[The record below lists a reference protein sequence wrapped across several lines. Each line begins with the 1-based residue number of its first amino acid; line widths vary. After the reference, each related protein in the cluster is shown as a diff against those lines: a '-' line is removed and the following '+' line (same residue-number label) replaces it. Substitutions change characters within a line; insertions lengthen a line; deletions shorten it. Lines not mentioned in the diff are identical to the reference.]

1 MNDTCS
7 QESMNRSRRSFLAA
21 VTRTAAAVGASP
33 LLVTGAAQAQD
44 RARDA
49 AFDISVFS
57 KCLQWLDYPGTAGIA
72 AEAGFDGVDLTVRA
86 GGHVLPERVEEDLP
100 KAVEA
105 ATKAGIHVRMIVTDI
120 TDPREAR
127 TAAGPPDGRPAR
139 RPSLSSRHLSLPG
152 FRPHPGA
159 TR

>member
-1 MNDTCS
+1 
-7 QESMNRSRRSFLAA
+7 
-21 VTRTAAAVGASP
+21 
-33 LLVTGAAQAQD
+33 LLVTGAAQAQG

-57 KCLQWLDYPGTAGIA
+57 KCLQWLDYPGMAGIT

-120 TDPREAR
+120 TDPRNPRTER
-127 TAAGPPDGRPAR
+127 VLGTAARLGVRHYRLGIYRYQESGPIGAAR
-139 RPSLSSRHLSLPG
+139 
-152 FRPHPGA
+152 
-159 TR
+159 